1 MDSRQIQHKPG
12 DLILDRYMPNATPAE
27 REQGR
32 ENLYAFFA
40 VLLRI
45 ATRRAGDDEIRAQSD
60 TRIEWESGF
69 PPPL

>member
-45 ATRRAGDDEIRAQSD
+45 ATRRDEKQ
-60 TRIEWESGF
+60 
-69 PPPL
+69 